1 MYLFLNCPINQTCSL
16 QVCSFNFLI
25 IHIICIEPP
34 SAFLRPALDAK
45 PGDDFWPEEP
55 DSQPREESPF
65 FGEFPPDAEV
75 ADTQIDT
82 PEKSPRPAFVRKR
95 RNWWDDMASPPLP
108 STPVHSHG
116 DRASYAPDDE
126 ETKPMNDGLESQS
139 VPMDPTPEEPVHPK
153 SVPMGP
159 KLDVSPETGLPWVLP
174 QVPMDDAVEDLVHD
188 PKPVENLGD
197 GEAPKPDDSKPGVS
211 KPKCKAKSSAKSKA
225 KNKALKPPKVLT
237 EEQKQQKRFNSQIW
251 HTKWVSKGVPKIP
264 KNPTPADAGAPG
276 ARSSSSSSPTD
287 LPGSLSAARDQFIK
301 SWIEGSGLPKSN
313 DRRKR
318 ALEAWMASSRRAEL
332 MAARS
337 GTQK

>member
-1 MYLFLNCPINQTCSL
+1 
-16 QVCSFNFLI
+16 
-25 IHIICIEPP
+25 
-34 SAFLRPALDAK
+34 
-45 PGDDFWPEEP
+45 
-55 DSQPREESPF
+55 
-65 FGEFPPDAEV
+65 
-75 ADTQIDT
+75 
-82 PEKSPRPAFVRKR
+82 
-95 RNWWDDMASPPLP
+95 MASLPLP

-116 DRASYAPDDE
+116 DSASYAPDDE
-126 ETKPMNDGLESQS
+126 ETKTMNDGLESQS
-139 VPMDPTPEEPVHPK
+139 VPMDPTPEEEPVHPK
-153 SVPMGP
+153 SVPMDR
-159 KLDVSPETGLPWVLP
+159 KLDVSPETA
-174 QVPMDDAVEDLVHD
+174 QVPMDDAVVDLVHG

-197 GEAPKPDDSKPGVS
+197 GESEAPKPDDSKPGVS

-225 KNKALKPPKVLT
+225 KKKALKPPKVLT

-264 KNPTPADAGAPG
+264 KNPTPTDAGAPG

-287 LPGSLSAARDQFIK
+287 LTGSLSAARDQFIK